1 MNLAYCIIKHPVKI
15 TMKKHYL
22 ITGGLGIIGSQLAN
36 TLSGEI
42 TIVSRSK
49 KNITRLA
56 RKNIKILIKPIQKLT
71 KSDLIDIDVIY
82 HCASTVHNFHILTD
96 PYIDMETN
104 IKGTIHILELCKK
117 LTKKPKI
124 IYPST
129 FFVYGH
135 EYDQTGIPV
144 NEEAKTNPLSL
155 YPITKLA
162 TEQVIKLY
170 SRLYGIPYSI
180 CRLTNVYGENEDYD
194 NTKKG
199 AFNYLIME
207 ALRGNTLRLYYDGN
221 FYRDYIHIDD
231 VISALML
238 VEKRG
243 NNDLFLVGYG
253 KSFLFKTLIDYV
265 LEITESNSKTR
276 TVNPSLFHQAVGIK
290 NFFANIS
297 KMKSL
302 GWRPKIS
309 LRVGI
314 KRIVKRYRLILMSK

>member
-1 MNLAYCIIKHPVKI
+1 
-15 TMKKHYL
+15 MKKHYL

-36 TLSGEI
+36 SLSGEI
-42 TIVSRSK
+42 TVVSRSK
-49 KNITRLA
+49 KHIARLA
-56 RKNIKILIKPIQKLT
+56 KKNIKVLIKPIQKLT
-71 KSDLIDIDVIY
+71 KSDLADIDVIY
-82 HCASTVHNFHILTD
+82 HCASTVHNYHILTD

-104 IKGTIHILELCKK
+104 VKGTIHILELCKK
-117 LTKKPKI
+117 LIKKPKI

-144 NEEAKTNPLSL
+144 SEEGNTNPLAL

-162 TEQVIKLY
+162 VEQIIKLY

-207 ALRGNTLRLYYDGN
+207 ALKGNTLHLYYDGN
-221 FYRDYIHIDD
+221 FYRDYIYIDD
-231 VISALML
+231 VISALIM

-253 KSFLFKTLIDYV
+253 RSFLFKTLINYV
-265 LEITESNSKTR
+265 LEITGSKSKTI
-276 TVNPSLFHQAVGIK
+276 TVEPSSFHKAVGIK
-290 NFFANIS
+290 NFFADIS
-297 KMKSL
+297 KMRSL
-302 GWRPKIS
+302 GWRPKIKPKE
-309 LRVGI
+309 GI
-314 KRIVKRYRLILMSK
+314 QKIVTRYRSILKSK

>member
-1 MNLAYCIIKHPVKI
+1 
-15 TMKKHYL
+15 MKKHYL

-42 TIVSRSK
+42 TVVSRSRKHISRLAK
-49 KNITRLA
+49 KNI
-56 RKNIKILIKPIQKLT
+56 KVLIKPIQKLT
-71 KSDLIDIDVIY
+71 KSDLDDIDVIY
-82 HCASTVHNFHILTD
+82 HCASTVHNYHILTD

-117 LTKKPKI
+117 LIKKPKI

-144 NEEAKTNPLSL
+144 SEEGKTNPLSL

-180 CRLTNVYGENEDYD
+180 CRLTNVYGESEEYD

-207 ALRGNTLRLYYDGN
+207 ALKGNTLRLYYDGN
-221 FYRDYIHIDD
+221 FYRDYIYIDD
-231 VISALML
+231 VITALMM
-238 VEKRG
+238 VEKR
-243 NNDLFLVGYG
+243 NSNDLFLVGYG

-265 LEITESNSKTR
+265 LEIAGSQSKT
-276 TVNPSLFHQAVGIK
+276 VAVDPSPFHQAVGIK
-290 NFFANIS
+290 NFFADIS
-297 KMKSL
+297 KIKSL
-302 GWRPKIS
+302 GWRPKIAPKE
-309 LRVGI
+309 GI
-314 KRIVKRYRLILMSK
+314 RKIVKHYKLILESK